1 MQRTELKTRK
11 MLTNTGK
18 SAFQKYQELIIGRTG
33 WWHLIKYE
41 LIMLFFS
48 ATPGALGL
56 LLRKKLYPMVLGHVG
71 KNVVFGANVVLR
83 HPHKIFIGDNVI
95 IDDNCLIDAKGL
107 NNEGIKIG
115 DNCFIGRNS
124 ILSCKDGDITL
135 EDGVTVGFN
144 CEIFSSSEV
153 TVGENTMIAAYCYL
167 VGGGAYD
174 LTNLETSFAD
184 QSEEGLNSVGP
195 IAIENN
201 VWIGADVKIMDGVN
215 VGHDA
220 VIGAGAVVRSYI
232 PAYSIAA
239 GVPAKIIR
247 SRKPEPSAES
257 DQESAEEPLA
267 SETS

>member
-1 MQRTELKTRK
+1 
-11 MLTNTGK
+11 
-18 SAFQKYQELIIGRTG
+18 
-33 WWHLIKYE
+33 
-41 LIMLFFS
+41 
-48 ATPGALGL
+48 
-56 LLRKKLYPMVLGHVG
+56 
-71 KNVVFGANVVLR
+71 
-83 HPHKIFIGDNVI
+83 
-95 IDDNCLIDAKGL
+95 
-107 NNEGIKIG
+107 
-115 DNCFIGRNS
+115 
-124 ILSCKDGDITL
+124 
-135 EDGVTVGFN
+135 
-144 CEIFSSSEV
+144 
-153 TVGENTMIAAYCYL
+153 MIAAYCYL

-201 VWIGADVKIMDGVN
+201 VWIGADVKIMDGVS

-257 DQESAEEPLA
+257 DQEATEEALA